1 MNNLNNED
9 NNSLYY
15 GSNEHLQEVYDNIGR
30 LLEFRKSYK
39 YELVFRVM
47 LEQNGVLEI
56 KSSSY
61 LNDLSELKNN
71 PKALMKYNGHY
82 FLYKVFLR
90 RLTDN
95 YIIMIGEKNKSS
107 LLELTENFFKL
118 KD

>member
-1 MNNLNNED
+1 MNEE

-15 GSNEHLQEVYDNIGR
+15 GSNEHLQELYDNIGK
-30 LLEFRKSYK
+30 LLEFRKYYK

-47 LEQNGVLEI
+47 LEENGLLVI

-71 PKALMKYNGHY
+71 PKTLMKYDGNY
-82 FLYKVFLR
+82 FIYKVFLR
-90 RLTDN
+90 RLSDN
-95 YIIMIGEKNKSS
+95 YTIMLCKKNKSS